1 MEQEQAMMMG
11 SSLLKT
17 LALFMEEGGVF
28 MWVIFATWALG
39 MGVAL
44 DRFLG
49 LFRYDTR
56 AGNLMAAVKRHV
68 MLNDVAAAIVLCSK
82 SKALLPEVFKS
93 GLKRANQ
100 DKEQISDA
108 VEATVLGVVPKVE
121 RRLSYLALLAN
132 ISTLLGLLGTIYGL
146 IESFAAVAQADPS
159 TKAKLLAL
167 GIAKAMNTTAFG
179 LISAIFLMV
188 IHSFLASKAE
198 RITTEIDEYAVKLI
212 DLLGMKKI
220 SDDQGRRGSGDKPEF
235 SQKAA

>member
-1 MEQEQAMMMG
+1 
-11 SSLLKT
+11 
-17 LALFMEEGGVF
+17 
-28 MWVIFATWALG
+28 

-49 LFRYDTR
+49 LLRYDTR

-82 SKALLPEVFKS
+82 SKALLPEVLKS

-108 VEATVLGVVPKVE
+108 VEATVLGVVPRVE

-146 IESFAAVAQADPS
+146 IESFSAVAQADPS

-212 DLLGMKKI
+212 DLLGMKKV
-220 SDDQGRRGSGDKPEF
+220 SDDQGRRGSGDRPEL